1 MFDMKFFLW
10 MEEPMDNPVVI
21 PEMANELRVVY
32 SRKRGDLLIPNIV
45 WFPIISR
52 AGETKHECSVS

>member
-1 MFDMKFFLW
+1 MY
-10 MEEPMDNPVVI
+10 NPVVI
-21 PEMANELRVVY
+21 PEMVNEQSVVY